1 MVPVPQDIRKKCSIS
16 SLTHVGQRC
25 LTGRQESIFLGFID
39 YRLQSLLVRYINKA
53 PPDRRSVQNT
63 TDQDGIWH
71 IPEGATTQPVGS
83 QHTKRVECL
92 GTAANNFVNVRFE
105 WKAFMNCDSKN
116 HQLIYPLIPGIGGGG
131 KLALFDLGLKIMI
144 SVDFLVLR
152 VKLLAAAQSAID
164 LSSSSIVCESDAGT
178 MR

>member
-1 MVPVPQDIRKKCSIS
+1 MRADTIMGAGSQLVTCALYRRWEAMEDMVPVPQDIRKKCSIS

-39 YRLQSLLVRYINKA
+39 YRLQSLLARYINKA

-116 HQLIYPLIPGIGGGG
+116 HQLIYPLYTWN
-131 KLALFDLGLKIMI
+131 
-144 SVDFLVLR
+144 R
-152 VKLLAAAQSAID
+152 
-164 LSSSSIVCESDAGT
+164 
-178 MR
+178 RRW